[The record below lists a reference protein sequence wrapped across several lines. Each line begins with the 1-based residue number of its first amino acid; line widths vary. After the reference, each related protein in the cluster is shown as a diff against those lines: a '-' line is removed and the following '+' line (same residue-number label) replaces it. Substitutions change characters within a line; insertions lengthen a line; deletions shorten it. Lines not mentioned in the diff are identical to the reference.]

1 MSGGSSGSSG
11 STTPQAT
18 PEQMLAIYNQYLPQT
33 LSTVNG
39 QNTGTATSLAG
50 SAAAA
55 NPIYTA
61 SGLSQLNSLAPGYA
75 AAGNNL
81 TQEQAMG
88 QAQLLSGAGGQTAL
102 EGAAL
107 NNLTNPVQAASNT
120 QATNLLN
127 AYSTNGLSPGEY
139 ASTERAMNQGNA
151 GTGNLGLNNNTNT
164 IANAMNFGGAFNSKL
179 GALGTA
185 LNTAGTV
192 AANQNAQ
199 INPVSVATNAGNT
212 SGNFG
217 LSTFN
222 PTQAN
227 TNLTTP
233 YSFAS
238 SFGNQLAGVSSAS
251 VSNNSSGSAQ
261 GGLCFFTTAA
271 CEYMGLPDN
280 CVELQTLRTFRDRFV
295 PKDIVEQYYKIA
307 PNILKKIKEPELQ
320 YIWSVVNKCIDLIN
334 NQLYIS
340 ALNNYQQMV
349 KQLCLI

>member
-1 MSGGSSGSSG
+1 
-11 STTPQAT
+11 
-18 PEQMLAIYNQYLPQT
+18 
-33 LSTVNG
+33 
-39 QNTGTATSLAG
+39 
-50 SAAAA
+50 
-55 NPIYTA
+55 
-61 SGLSQLNSLAPGYA
+61 
-75 AAGNNL
+75 
-81 TQEQAMG
+81 
-88 QAQLLSGAGGQTAL
+88 
-102 EGAAL
+102 
-107 NNLTNPVQAASNT
+107 
-120 QATNLLN
+120 
-127 AYSTNGLSPGEY
+127 
-139 ASTERAMNQGNA
+139 
-151 GTGNLGLNNNTNT
+151 
-164 IANAMNFGGAFNSKL
+164 MNFGGAFNSKL

-185 LNTAGTV
+185 LGTAGTV

-199 INPVSVATNAGNT
+199 INPTNVALGAGNT

-251 VSNNSSGSAQ
+251 QGTTASGSAS
-261 GGLCFFTTAA
+261 GGCFFTTAA

-320 YIWSVVNKCIDLIN
+320 YIWSVVNKCIEMIN

-349 KQLCLI
+349 KQLCQI

>member
-1 MSGGSSGSSG
+1 
-11 STTPQAT
+11 
-18 PEQMLAIYNQYLPQT
+18 
-33 LSTVNG
+33 
-39 QNTGTATSLAG
+39 
-50 SAAAA
+50 
-55 NPIYTA
+55 
-61 SGLSQLNSLAPGYA
+61 
-75 AAGNNL
+75 
-81 TQEQAMG
+81 
-88 QAQLLSGAGGQTAL
+88 
-102 EGAAL
+102 
-107 NNLTNPVQAASNT
+107 
-120 QATNLLN
+120 
-127 AYSTNGLSPGEY
+127 
-139 ASTERAMNQGNA
+139 
-151 GTGNLGLNNNTNT
+151 
-164 IANAMNFGGAFNSKL
+164 MNFGGAFNSKL
-179 GALGTA
+179 GQLGTA

-192 AANQNAQ
+192 AANQNTQ

-251 VSNNSSGSAQ
+251 VGNNSSGSAQ

-320 YIWSVVNKCIDLIN
+320 YIWSVVNKCIDMIN